1 MQPGFAVVILPRKSE
16 VDDGGDAIPI
26 RIIIGCG
33 GTEGIAVP
41 GPNDSASL
49 VGAAPQGAEV
59 VGVQVGDGFSAA
71 AVDLGEGYGISID
84 DVPDRVS

>member
-1 MQPGFAVVILPRKSE
+1 MQPRLPIKILPRKSE

-33 GTEGIAVP
+33 GAEGIAVP
-41 GPNDSASL
+41 GPDDGAGL
-49 VGAAPQGAEV
+49 IGAAPRAAEV
-59 VGVQVGDGFSAA
+59 VGVQVGDGFDGA
-71 AVDLGEGYGISID
+71 AVDLGDGDCIAVD